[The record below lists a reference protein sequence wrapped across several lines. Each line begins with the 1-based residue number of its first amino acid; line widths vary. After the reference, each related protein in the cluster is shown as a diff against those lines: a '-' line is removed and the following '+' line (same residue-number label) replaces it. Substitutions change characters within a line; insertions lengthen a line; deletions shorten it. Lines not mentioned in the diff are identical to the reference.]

1 MDNILIIVLIA
12 IGLILGYITTTGV
25 KSQWVRLIDV
35 FIYGPLLIWTGATQ
49 IKNSKYGDIIRVAL
63 IFFGATTIS
72 YNMRNYIHEKEI

>member
-35 FIYGPLLIWTGATQ
+35 FIYGPLLIWAGATQ
-49 IKNSKYGDIIRVAL
+49 IKNSK
-63 IFFGATTIS
+63 
-72 YNMRNYIHEKEI
+72 